1 MKISYNFQQIA
12 VFLLLLPFTTL
23 ANDKESLFA
32 LYCPP
37 DVTVSCN
44 DELWDLSIYGTAYV
58 QTYSGNQNAGQPSVT
73 YDLST
78 CNTGYIYRTWTVED
92 YNWNLI
98 SCTQTIIVQSSG
110 SFDVSDI
117 TWPGELYEVEGCS
130 PKIDPHN
137 LPAEYGYPTYGW
149 QECSMIGVSY
159 SDKVFYISPTCKKVV
174 RKWQVMDWCQYDSN
188 YNTGLWVW
196 YQTIKISSSDVPEP
210 DFPSDVEINSYNC
223 KDALVNLDSVLLD
236 ANSCGGDFLITNDS
250 PYAFHDGA
258 NITGVYPIGT
268 TKVKVTVYYGCG
280 KKVSKT
286 IDIKVINKK
295 APHVYCYAEMIT
307 ALMPIDEDNDG
318 IPEDGMVEIWAKD
331 LDKGSQAACNGGAV
345 SFSFS
350 ADVNDMVR
358 VFTCDEVGE
367 NLLQMWVTD
376 SKGAQ
381 TYCEVKLIV
390 QNNSSSIPDCE
401 PPTLMPEDSISLYGK
416 VANLFNETIKN
427 VEISIEEMNPI
438 VTITES
444 IDTSY
449 ELIENIIITS
459 SGTELTVWHY
469 DSIYTTTYDTI
480 ISQQYMNKISDING
494 YFAFDSCMIMGKD
507 YMISADFK
515 DETKRGVDEKDV
527 EILENYLAGGIS
539 FASKY
544 ITEAADVNLD
554 GYINDVDLTLLRKFV
569 NGDVDQMNDEKSWL
583 FYVINMNTDEESFT
597 FHYLND
603 IKNILQNVNFIGAK
617 IGDLNADAFTKYEV
631 VIDDLNNSRQL
642 EPSLDISISPNP
654 FLDNLD
660 LTIEA
665 NEEKQIKIRLYSTS
679 GTLLKEYQENLFK
692 GNNNVKLE
700 LIHDYTGI
708 IYYQILDDR
717 SQLSQGRLIK
727 I

>member
-1 MKISYNFQQIA
+1 
-12 VFLLLLPFTTL
+12 
-23 ANDKESLFA
+23 
-32 LYCPP
+32 
-37 DVTVSCN
+37 
-44 DELWDLSIYGTAYV
+44 
-58 QTYSGNQNAGQPSVT
+58 
-73 YDLST
+73 
-78 CNTGYIYRTWTVED
+78 
-92 YNWNLI
+92 
-98 SCTQTIIVQSSG
+98 
-110 SFDVSDI
+110 
-117 TWPGELYEVEGCS
+117 
-130 PKIDPHN
+130 
-137 LPAEYGYPTYGW
+137 
-149 QECSMIGVSY
+149 
-159 SDKVFYISPTCKKVV
+159 
-174 RKWQVMDWCQYDSN
+174 
-188 YNTGLWVW
+188 
-196 YQTIKISSSDVPEP
+196 
-210 DFPSDVEINSYNC
+210 
-223 KDALVNLDSVLLD
+223 
-236 ANSCGGDFLITNDS
+236 
-250 PYAFHDGA
+250 
-258 NITGVYPIGT
+258 
-268 TKVKVTVYYGCG
+268 
-280 KKVSKT
+280 
-286 IDIKVINKK
+286 
-295 APHVYCYAEMIT
+295 
-307 ALMPIDEDNDG
+307 
-318 IPEDGMVEIWAKD
+318 
-331 LDKGSQAACNGGAV
+331 
-345 SFSFS
+345 
-350 ADVNDMVR
+350 
-358 VFTCDEVGE
+358 
-367 NLLQMWVTD
+367 
-376 SKGAQ
+376 
-381 TYCEVKLIV
+381 
-390 QNNSSSIPDCE
+390 
-401 PPTLMPEDSISLYGK
+401 
-416 VANLFNETIKN
+416 
-427 VEISIEEMNPI
+427 
-438 VTITES
+438 
-444 IDTSY
+444 
-449 ELIENIIITS
+449 
-459 SGTELTVWHY
+459 
-469 DSIYTTTYDTI
+469 
-480 ISQQYMNKISDING
+480 
-494 YFAFDSCMIMGKD
+494 MIMGKD